1 MRIFKNLLLSMAV
14 VSCLTGC
21 GTLRPY
27 VMNQTADALS
37 GQASDDENDLQ
48 LAKDAS
54 AFYLKFSESV
64 LREVPEHQGLR
75 AALAA
80 GYTQYAFAFVSFE
93 AEQMEHRDREKAAQL
108 RERAGKLYA
117 RAHAHA
123 MRALKASYPRI
134 EEALQTPDA
143 SQWPELSVAQVRLVY
158 WASASLGGWIS
169 MSKDSPE
176 AVANLPL
183 AHRLA
188 EWAWRVDPGF
198 QQGALSSLMATY
210 ETARIG
216 GSTDKAASFIDQAI
230 QASGGESAG
239 PWVTQAEVLAVA
251 QHDKEMF
258 THSLKQACEIATA
271 RPSLSNEV
279 MCVRARWLLT
289 QMDELF

>member
-1 MRIFKNLLLSMAV
+1 MTV
-14 VSCLTGC
+14 VGCLTGC
-21 GTLRPY
+21 GSLRPY

-37 GQASDDENDLQ
+37 AQASDDENDLQ

-64 LREVPEHQGLR
+64 LREVPQHQGLR
-75 AALAA
+75 TALAA

-93 AEQMEHRDREKAAQL
+93 AEQIEQRDREKATQL
-108 RERAGKLYA
+108 RARAGKLYA

-123 MRALKASYPRI
+123 MMALKASHPHI
-134 EEALQTPDA
+134 EQALQTPDA
-143 SQWPELSVAQVRLVY
+143 SQWPKLEASQVPSVY

-176 AVANLPL
+176 AVANLPM

-188 EWAWRVDPGF
+188 EWAWRVDPSF
-198 QQGALSSLMATY
+198 QKGALSSLMATY
-210 ETARIG
+210 EMARIG
-216 GSTDKAASFIDQAI
+216 GSSVKAASFVDQAI
-230 QASGGESAG
+230 QASEGESAG
-239 PWVTQAEVLAVA
+239 PWVTQAEVLAVV
-251 QHDKEMF
+251 QHDKKMF
-258 THSLKQACEIATA
+258 AQSLKQACTIATDH
-271 RPSLSNEV
+271 PSLSNEV